1 MMIRRFLVITVAL
14 VVLAIVQ
21 SAWAGPTWVLLE
33 ELNVPATGGTVTSTV
48 LLVNGQLYRIEASG
62 TFSAGAS
69 ITADAE
75 YSSGPPSYV
84 WQDSV
89 EGYESYGEGLLELE
103 VNGNFVEW
111 GPFNPN
117 HVYTLDMVGTG
128 NPVVFNF
135 NIYDIYYPN
144 NSGSLTARIYGVP
157 APGAILLGSIGA
169 GLVGWLRKRRTL

>member
-1 MMIRRFLVITVAL
+1 MMRRRLLVFV
-14 VVLAIVQ
+14 VVLAFVQ
-21 SAWAGPTWVLLE
+21 SAWAGPTWILLE
-33 ELNVPATGGTVTSTV
+33 ELSVPATGGTVTSTTT
-48 LLVNGQLYRIEASG
+48 LVNGQLYRLEASG
-62 TFSAGAS
+62 TFSAGAG

-75 YSSGPPSYV
+75 YSSGPPSYI

-89 EGYESYGEGLLELE
+89 EGYESYGEGLLELK

-128 NPVVFNF
+128 NPVSF

-157 APGAILLGSIGA
+157 APGAALLGGIGA
-169 GLVGWLRKRRTL
+169 ALVGWMKRRRTI